1 MKRLKML
8 LPSDSCID
16 LIKQFEGFSSKAYP
30 DSTGVYTIGFGT
42 ICYPNGKKVRLSDP
56 ECTKEQATEWLQN
69 DLKRFV
75 VALNDMLKVDLPQNK
90 FDALCSLIYNIG
102 PTNLKSSTL
111 MKKLNKEDFAG
122 ASLEFL
128 KWNKAGNVII
138 PGLVNRRFAEKK
150 VFDGT

>member
-1 MKRLKML
+1 MT
-8 LPSDSCID
+8 PSSKCID

-30 DSTGVYTIGFGT
+30 DTTGIYTIGFGT
-42 ICYPNGKKVRLSDP
+42 IRYPNGNRVRLSDP
-56 ECTKEQATEWLQN
+56 ECTVEQATEWLQN

-75 VALNDMLKVDLPQNK
+75 IDLNNMLKVEVAQHQ

-111 MKKLNKEDFAG
+111 MKKLNKGDVAG

-128 KWNKAGNVII
+128 KWNKAGNIMV
-138 PGLVNRRFAEKK
+138 PGLVTRRFKEKEL
-150 VFDGT
+150 FDAKYS